1 MTLGRNDFLCRSFRQ
16 RGWLSLLLNLLLSL
30 SRVLWRGDR
39 YGPWL
44 PAVLSASC
52 PSPAPLEWPKTHPAF
67 LISLFSLFASFAL
80 MPAPQDN
87 HSVDDGTS
95 KRLREHLEHLVADI
109 KGPSSRNKAQA
120 LLVDH
125 SSLLSST
132 TPRYLYD
139 GTISSSVLPM
149 QTGEGR
155 GLFLL
160 KSTTTSFVF
169 ATFSCGWFSPH
180 HLTKLWTRYLPPSAR

>member
-1 MTLGRNDFLCRSFRQ
+1 MIACSFVSI
-16 RGWLSLLLNLLLSL
+16 LSFASS
-30 SRVLWRGDR
+30 SRVTSSE
-39 YGPWL
+39 PT
-44 PAVLSASC
+44 
-52 PSPAPLEWPKTHPAF
+52 THPAF
-67 LISLFSLFASFAL
+67 LINLFSLFASFAL

-169 ATFSCGWFSPH
+169 ATFSCRWFSPH
-180 HLTKLWTRYLPPSAR
+180 HLTKLWTRVAPSAR